1 MAADA
6 TITVAVD
13 AAMESI
19 FLEIIPAAVFS
30 GSSVLCACA
39 AITDVA
45 MAVDAETMVIP
56 AGSLS
61 YCFCCAVA
69 ADVATVVDADLI
81 RGQRVISSAFF
92 PAVRGVDCFW
102 AFDSPQAPVV
112 CGHSQDPAHKTHFH
126 L

>member
-13 AAMESI
+13 AATGSI
-19 FLEIIPAAVFS
+19 FSEIIPAAVFS
-30 GSSVLCACA
+30 GSSVLCACVV
-39 AITDVA
+39 ITDVA
-45 MAVDAETMVIP
+45 MAVDAATMVIP

-69 ADVATVVDADLI
+69 ADVDVATVVDADLN

-92 PAVRGVDCFW
+92 PAVQGVHCF
-102 AFDSPQAPVV
+102 
-112 CGHSQDPAHKTHFH
+112 
-126 L
+126 